1 MQHVLQLA
9 EPVEFGDIRLA
20 PTSELAGLAELS
32 RLRDHDSM
40 LDAVVRIAATIK
52 AEDDERQR
60 VAALR
65 AASDA
70 VALPRRR

>member
-9 EPVEFGDIRLA
+9 EPVEFGDVRLA

-52 AEDDERQR
+52 AEDDERRR

-70 VALPRRR
+70 VTLPRRR

>member
-1 MQHVLQLA
+1 MQDMLQLA
-9 EPVEFGDIRLA
+9 QPVEFGDIQLA

-40 LDAVVRIAATIK
+40 LEAVVRIAATIK
-52 AEDDERQR
+52 AEDEERER
-60 VAALR
+60 IAALR
-65 AASDA
+65 AADG

>member
-9 EPVEFGDIRLA
+9 EPVEFGDVRLA

-65 AASDA
+65 AASDP

>member
-1 MQHVLQLA
+1 MQHTIKLA
-9 EPVEFGDIRLA
+9 KPVEFGDIQLA

-32 RLRDHDSM
+32 RLRDHESM

-52 AEDDERQR
+52 AEDEERER

-65 AASDA
+65 AADA
-70 VALPRRR
+70 VPLPRRR